1 MKPDATAVIL
11 AALAELQVEVR
22 ALRTELA
29 MRRQEKTARQI
40 RYERRCAR
48 LRELADAVGPV
59 SWDTAGEVAMI
70 LSYANKPPKGL
81 ERITQLLLQDDE
93 CPTSQGRIWAA
104 IRSDDELASLSSDG
118 VSGKT

>member
-1 MKPDATAVIL
+1 MTQESAIL
-11 AALAELQVEVR
+11 AAIAALHAEVR

-29 MRRQEKTARQI
+29 MRRQEKSARQI

-59 SWDTAGEVAMI
+59 SWDTAGEVAAI
-70 LSYANKPPKGL
+70 LSGASKPPKGL

-93 CPTSQGRIWAA
+93 CPQSQGRIWTA

-118 VSGKT
+118 VSR